1 MAGKSLDKVTVSDMI
16 KDREIFYSVSAD
28 DRVRDASETLRRLK
42 IRATGVLENEKLV
55 GIISHYDLSTKIVAE
70 ARDPLKVKVR
80 DIMTLDVVKVTLLKT
95 FSECLELFEQNN
107 ISHLVIE
114 DKEGKY
120 YGVLSWSN
128 MQRAMLE
135 NLQYQL
141 QITQQYAFGT
151 YPSNQ
156 E

>member
-1 MAGKSLDKVTVSDMI
+1 MAGKSLDKVTVKDMI
-16 KDREIFYSVSAD
+16 KDREVFYHVNAD
-28 DRVRDASETLRRLK
+28 DRVRDAADTLKRLQ

-55 GIISHYDLSTKIVAE
+55 GIISHYDFSTKIVAE
-70 ARDPLKVKVR
+70 ARDPLNIKVR
-80 DIMTLDVVKVTLLKT
+80 EIMTLDVVKVTLFKT

-151 YPSNQ
+151 FPSRQ
-156 E
+156 K